1 LPYALALEIDLLC
14 PNTAI
19 PTSALNE
26 LRLLTFYAP
35 KLESVFI
42 VFTHKLMLK
51 SLRRYLLASIENPAD
66 AWIFLALAG
75 SISMVLL
82 SIAISQI
89 LLAVAMIGYVWNAKR
104 PELAS
109 LLHHPIFPPLL
120 AFIIWT
126 IVASLVTPNPLQNLT
141 AVKKLLLYLLLLLI
155 PAIVRRENQIVW
167 IYKAVFAVV
176 FLPCIIGIL
185 QYILKPDRDLLDR
198 IKGTMSHWMT
208 YSGELML
215 VFVMLIAYA
224 LCIGL
229 RNYKWLIW
237 LTPLAG
243 LLIWAL
249 ILTQTRN
256 AWLGA
261 IAAAFILLLLRQ
273 PRAAIILI
281 IILLLAFFVMPS
293 GKIKNRI
300 TSTWDPKDDNTRN
313 RIELYQTSLRLIE
326 DHPWFGVGYKNVQK
340 EAQKYRGIRSAEF
353 PDWMYQHMHNN
364 FLQIAAERGI
374 PGLLIW
380 TWLMLR
386 LAWDALR
393 AYRSRIGGSGESLI
407 ISTAAL
413 GAWVAF
419 IIAGLFE
426 YNFGDSEVL
435 TLFLFIMS
443 APYVFRQFQ
452 IPDTKFQTRCA

>member
-1 LPYALALEIDLLC
+1 
-14 PNTAI
+14 
-19 PTSALNE
+19 
-26 LRLLTFYAP
+26 
-35 KLESVFI
+35 
-42 VFTHKLMLK
+42 MLK
-51 SLRRYLLASIENPAD
+51 SLRRYLPASIENPAN

-75 SISMVLL
+75 SISLTLL

-89 LLAVAMIGYVWNAKR
+89 LLAAAMIGYVWNAKR
-104 PELAS
+104 SEIAS
-109 LLHHPIFPPLL
+109 LLHHPMIPPLL
-120 AFIIWT
+120 AFIVWT
-126 IVASLVTPNPLQNLT
+126 IVASLISPNPLQNLT
-141 AVKKLLLYLLLLLI
+141 ALKKLFLYLLLLLI
-155 PAIVRRENQIVW
+155 PAIVRRENQVVW
-167 IYKAVFAVV
+167 LYKAVFAVAS
-176 FLPCIIGIL
+176 LPCIIGIV

-215 VFVMLIAYA
+215 VLVMLIAYA

-237 LTPLAG
+237 LIPLAG
-243 LLIWAL
+243 LLSWAL

-261 IAAAFILLLLRQ
+261 IAAAFTLLLLRQ
-273 PRAAIILI
+273 PRATIVLIIILI
-281 IILLLAFFVMPS
+281 IAFFAMPS

-300 TSTWDPKDDNTRN
+300 TSAWDPQDANTRN
-313 RIELYQTSLRLIE
+313 RIELFQTSLRLIE

-340 EAQKYRGIRSAEF
+340 EAQKYRGNGSDEF

-380 TWLMLR
+380 MWFMLR

-393 AYRSRIGGSGESLI
+393 AYRARPGGSKEFLM

-419 IIAGLFE
+419 IIAGLLE

-435 TLFLFIMS
+435 TLFLFIMG
-443 APYVFRQFQ
+443 APYVFGQFQ
-452 IPDTKFQTRCA
+452 TTDSKFNTRAA

>member
-1 LPYALALEIDLLC
+1 
-14 PNTAI
+14 
-19 PTSALNE
+19 
-26 LRLLTFYAP
+26 LTFYAP
-35 KLESVFI
+35 KLESIFI
-42 VFTHKLMLK
+42 VFTHRLMFKL
-51 SLRRYLLASIENPAD
+51 LRQYFSASVEKPAD

-75 SISMVLL
+75 SISLVLL

-89 LLAVAMIGYVWNAKR
+89 LLAAAIIGYVWNAKR
-104 PELAS
+104 SELEA
-109 LLHHPIFPPLL
+109 LLHHPIILPLL
-120 AFIIWT
+120 TFIVWT
-126 IVASLVTPNPLQNLT
+126 IVASLISPNPFQNLT
-141 AVKKLLLYLLLLLI
+141 AVKKLLLYLILLLI
-155 PAIVRRENQIVW
+155 PAIVHRENQVVW
-167 IYKAVFAVV
+167 MYKAVFAVAS
-176 FLPCIIGIL
+176 LPCIIGIL
-185 QYILKPDRDLLDR
+185 QYILKPDRDLLNR

-215 VFVMLIAYA
+215 VLVMLMAYA

-229 RNYKWLIW
+229 RNYKGFIW

-249 ILTQTRN
+249 ILAQTRN

-261 IAAAFILLLLRQ
+261 IAAAFTLLLLMQ
-273 PRAAIILI
+273 PRATIVLI
-281 IILLLAFFVMPS
+281 IILMIAFFAMPS

-300 TSTWDPKDDNTRN
+300 TSAWDPKDDNTRN
-313 RIELYQTSLRLIE
+313 RIELFQTSLRLIE

-340 EAQKYRGIRSAEF
+340 EAQKYRGKSSGEF
-353 PDWMYQHMHNN
+353 PNWMYQHMHNN

-380 TWLMLR
+380 MWFMLR
-386 LAWDALR
+386 LGWDALC
-393 AYRSRIGGSGESLI
+393 AYRAQQGSSRESLM

-419 IIAGLFE
+419 LIAGLLE

-443 APYVFRQFQ
+443 APYIFRRFQ
-452 IPDTKFQTRCA
+452 ISDSKFKNRFI

>member
-1 LPYALALEIDLLC
+1 
-14 PNTAI
+14 
-19 PTSALNE
+19 
-26 LRLLTFYAP
+26 
-35 KLESVFI
+35 
-42 VFTHKLMLK
+42 MLK
-51 SLRRYLLASIENPAD
+51 LLRRYLDAFIEKLAD
-66 AWIFLALAG
+66 AWIYLALAG
-75 SISMVLL
+75 SISLVLL

-89 LLAVAMIGYVWNAKR
+89 LWAAAIIGYVWNAKR
-104 PELAS
+104 SELAA
-109 LLHHPIFPPLL
+109 LLHHPIIPPLF

-126 IVASLVTPNPLQNLT
+126 IIASLISPHPLQNLT
-141 AVKKLLLYLLLLLI
+141 AIKKLFIYLLLLLI
-155 PAIVRRENQIVW
+155 PAIVRREHRIVW
-167 IYKAVFAVV
+167 IYKAVFAVAA
-176 FLPCIIGIL
+176 LPCVIGIL
-185 QYILKPDRDLLDR
+185 QYILKPDRDLLNR

-215 VFVMLIAYA
+215 VLVMLMAYA

-229 RNYKWLIW
+229 RHYKWLIW

-256 AWLGA
+256 AWLGV
-261 IAAAFILLLLRQ
+261 IAAAFTLLLLRR
-273 PRAAIILI
+273 PRATIVLI
-281 IILLLAFFVMPS
+281 IILMIAFFVMPS

-300 TSTWDPKDDNTRN
+300 TSAWDPNDDNTRN
-313 RIELYQTSLRLIE
+313 RIELFKTSLRLIE

-340 EAQKYRGIRSAEF
+340 EAQKYRGRGSDEF

-380 TWLMLR
+380 MWFMLR
-386 LAWDALR
+386 LAWDALC
-393 AYRSRIGGSGESLI
+393 AYRARPGGSKESLM

-413 GAWVAF
+413 GAWAAF
-419 IIAGLFE
+419 LMAGLLE

-443 APYVFRQFQ
+443 APYTFGQFL
-452 IPDTKFQTRCA
+452 IPDSKFQTRSA